1 MSVGPLSNT
10 TIQGLFKE
18 KYRDV
23 VPALFETEQ
32 NFCSMIEKR
41 DVEKIGPRGLIIAKK
56 LKPGGQVR
64 TFNPD
69 GGDMGRGTGPQYDKG
84 YVTPIPLLVA
94 LESTRAAQWNTSSN
108 DIAIKNAVQDL
119 LKDGTSEY
127 KAQLD
132 RYYFGD
138 GTGVMATVASGGT
151 GTTPVMTTPI
161 GTRWLR
167 VGHKYEVYNSGLT
180 TKLGTATIDI
190 LDHPNKTAT
199 LTAAVAGM
207 SASGDK
213 LLPEGVTGS
222 APGWFWGVAYHS
234 SSASTGL
241 WMNMSRSSYPQI
253 RSIEVGASSGALV
266 PTHFRVLRNRLH
278 LFRDDAMKKGNWMIV
293 WNPAQRH
300 AYEELALAVNV
311 IQKQPTQR
319 SGVEMLYNPD
329 QFEVDGIKTFSAP
342 NQNPTRIDLL
352 NLENFFRVETVPF
365 GLYTVDDVSTFPIY
379 GASGGLA
386 TSEVTYLASI
396 SQLCCD
402 DPGLNAY
409 ISSLAIPTGYTEFT
423 T

>member
-1 MSVGPLSNT
+1 MAVGPLSNT
-10 TIQGLFKE
+10 SGQALFKE

-23 VPALFETEQ
+23 VPALFEAEQ

-41 DVEKIGPRGLIIAKK
+41 DVEKIGPRGLVIAKK

-69 GGDMGRGTGPQYDKG
+69 GGDLGRGTGAQYDKG

-94 LESTRAAQWNTSSN
+94 LESTRAIQWNSSSN
-108 DIAIKNAVQDL
+108 DIAIKNAVQDM

-138 GTGVMATVASGGT
+138 GTGVMGTIKTGATAASFEL
-151 GTTPVMTTPI
+151 TTPI

-167 VGHKYEVYNSGLT
+167 AGHKYEVYNSALT
-180 TKLGTATIDI
+180 ARTQTVTVDV
-190 LDHPNKTAT
+190 LDHPNRTAYF
-199 LTAAVAGM
+199 TA
-207 SASGDK
+207 STTTTTNDK
-213 LLPEGVTGS
+213 LLPEGVVGS
-222 APGWFWGVAYHS
+222 SPTWFWGLAYHS
-234 SSASTGL
+234 SSANTGL
-241 WMNMSRSSYPQI
+241 WMNMSRATYPQI
-253 RSIEVGASSGALV
+253 RSINVDAGSGALT
-266 PTHFRVLRNRLH
+266 PTHFRLLRNRLE
-278 LFRDDAMKKGNWMIV
+278 LFRDGAMKKGNWQYI
-293 WNPAQRH
+293 WNPTQRQ
-300 AYEELALAVNV
+300 AYEELALLVNM
-311 IQKQPTQR
+311 IQKQPAQR

-329 QFEVDGIKTFSAP
+329 QFEVDGIRTFAAP
-342 NQNPTRIDLL
+342 NQNATRVDLVNME
-352 NLENFFRVETVPF
+352 NLFRVETVPF

-409 ISSLAIPTGYTEFT
+409 ISSLAIPTGYNEFT
-423 T
+423 S